1 MSKMLPPFMLRQAL
15 PRQIAPMIR
24 IFLTGAALALTA
36 PALAQEAPS
45 GPEPKV
51 NQLIVYGDDPC
62 PESTRADEITVC
74 GRLPEGDRYRIPQI
88 FRDDPN
94 KVQNQSWA
102 ARAESFE
109 TVGRFGTNSCSPV
122 GLGGFTGCTQSLV
135 RAYRGE
141 QSVDN
146 RVDWNKLVA
155 KERQRRLGMI
165 DAEAAEEEAR
175 VVAEEERA
183 RRAKAQTSDDDPA
196 ANAEDAAPLPEPK

>member
-1 MSKMLPPFMLRQAL
+1 MLDQAKTGHI
-15 PRQIAPMIR
+15 RMMIR
-24 IFLTGAALALTA
+24 MISLGLALTLSA
-36 PALAQEAPS
+36 PALAQEEPT

-62 PESTRADEITVC
+62 PESTKADEITVC

-88 FRDDPN
+88 FRDNPN
-94 KVQNQSWA
+94 KIENQSWA
-102 ARAESFE
+102 ARAEAFE

-141 QSVDN
+141 QTVDN

-155 KERQRRLGMI
+155 KERQRRLGNI
-165 DAEAAEEEAR
+165 DAEAAAEEAR
-175 VVAEEERA
+175 VVAEEEERA

-196 ANAEDAAPLPEPK
+196 TAAADAEPLPDPR